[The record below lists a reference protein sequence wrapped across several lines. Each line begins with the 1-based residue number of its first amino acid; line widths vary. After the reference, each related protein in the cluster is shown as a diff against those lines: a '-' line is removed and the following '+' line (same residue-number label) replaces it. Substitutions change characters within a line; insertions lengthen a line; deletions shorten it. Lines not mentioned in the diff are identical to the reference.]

1 MKLLVIGNEERTR
14 KYLPDLPITR
24 EVEVV
29 VAQRG
34 ATNEEILAL
43 APDADF
49 ILADAIAPVDAE
61 LIEHMPN
68 LKLIHSEGVGFNLF
82 DCESARSHGIY
93 VCNNRGV
100 NAIAVAEQTLLL
112 MLGLCKHVCAG
123 DRAVRAGKQIDMKES
138 LMVSG
143 IEEVFGSTIGLIG
156 FGDIAREVAARAHVF
171 GARVFYNKRTPL
183 NAEDEERFHAQ
194 YLPLDEMLACS
205 DFVSI
210 HVPVTSQTAGMVDAN
225 FFAKMKDGAYLINTA
240 RGEIVDNDACVQAL
254 KTGKIAGA
262 AFDTLAPEPVQA
274 DNPLLNLPKE
284 LQDRVLFSPH
294 IGGVTTNMFKRA
306 HVMAWE
312 NIARVAKGEEPINV
326 VS

>member
-24 EVEVV
+24 EVDIV
-29 VAQRG
+29 VAERG
-34 ATNEEILAL
+34 SSNEEILAL

-61 LIEHMPN
+61 LIERMPN

-82 DCESARSHGIY
+82 DCESARARGIY

-123 DRAVRAGKQIDMKES
+123 DKAVRAGKQINMKES

-143 IEEVFGSTIGLIG
+143 IEEIYGSTIGLVG
-156 FGDIAREVAARAHVF
+156 FGDIAREVAVRAHAF

-183 NAEDEERFHAQ
+183 SPEDEKRFNAR
-194 YLPLDEMLACS
+194 YLSVDEMLACS

-210 HVPVTSQTAGMVDAN
+210 HVPVTPQTTGMVDAE

-240 RGEIVDNDACVQAL
+240 RGEIVDNDACVEAL
-254 KTGKIAGA
+254 ASGKIAGA
-262 AFDTLAPEPVQA
+262 GFDTLAPEPVQA
-274 DNPLLNLPKE
+274 DNPLLNLPE
-284 LQDRVLFSPH
+284 DLQEKVLFSPH

-306 HVMAWE
+306 HTMAWE
-312 NIARVAKGEEPINV
+312 NIARVANGEAPINI